1 MKKNKLL
8 VIVICLLLLSGCVKK
23 DKVEIVNTSNKKG
36 EQADNANQNIN
47 VKGSGKLS
55 CTREGNAIKGLSVE
69 FHYYVT
75 YEDGILL
82 NLHSVEKVSG
92 DSQDGLDQYEDAY
105 NKISENY
112 KDIKY
117 YDMIITREDNS
128 VTNDTNINYEK
139 VNIDEI
145 IKIEGTGKNIFDEN
159 KKPTLKKWLELGKS
173 VGVTCEGVVD

>member
-8 VIVICLLLLSGCVKK
+8 VIVICLLMLSGCVKK

-55 CTREGNAIKGLSVE
+55 CTREGNAIEGLSVE

-105 NKISENY
+105 KKISESY

-117 YDMIITREDNS
+117 YDMIVTRDDNS
-128 VTNDTNINYEK
+128 VTNDTTINYEK
-139 VNIDEI
+139 VDIDKI
-145 IKIEGTGKNIFDEN
+145 IKVEGTDNNIFNDD
-159 KKPTLKKWLELGKS
+159 KKPTLKKWLKLGDT
-173 VGVTCEGVVD
+173 VGITCEGVVD